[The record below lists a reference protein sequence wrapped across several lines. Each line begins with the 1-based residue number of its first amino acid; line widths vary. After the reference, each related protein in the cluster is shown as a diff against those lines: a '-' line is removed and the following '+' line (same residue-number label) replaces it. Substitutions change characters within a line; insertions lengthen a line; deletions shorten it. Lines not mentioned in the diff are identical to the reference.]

1 MRTTSEWKANPLG
14 FAFLFALVL
23 SPGGHAAADVPFL
36 SVQVQNFPHLAIE
49 QGIAV
54 GQTLAQV
61 LVYRGFGNAEMLRRG
76 PHGGPG
82 VDDVHSQL
90 PGPVIHIV
98 RHQIPL
104 RCCVFGEGYAGIGL
118 DRTVPGT

>member
-1 MRTTSEWKANPLG
+1 MGSD
-14 FAFLFALVL
+14 FLFSLIF
-23 SPGGHAAADVPFL
+23 PTGGHAAPDVPL
-36 SVQVQNFPHLAIE
+36 PAVQVQNGPDLPVE

-61 LVYRGFGNAEMLRRG
+61 LVYRGFGNAEMFRRG
-76 PHGGPG
+76 PNGGPG

-104 RCCVFGEGYAGIGL
+104 RCCVLGIDYVAKSL
-118 DRTVPGT
+118 DRTTLGA

>member
-1 MRTTSEWKANPLG
+1 MQTTFEESDPLG
-14 FAFLFALVL
+14 SDFLCALVF
-23 SPGGHAAADVPFL
+23 SAGGHAAPDVPFL
-36 SVQVQNFPHLAIE
+36 SVQVQNLADLPVE

-61 LVYRGFGNAEMLRRG
+61 LVYRGFGNTEMLRRG
-76 PHGGPG
+76 PHGSPG

-104 RCCVFGEGYAGIGL
+104 RCCVLGI
-118 DRTVPGT
+118 DYVV

>member
-1 MRTTSEWKANPLG
+1 MRTTFEESDPLG
-14 FAFLFALVL
+14 SDFLRALVF
-23 SPGGHAAADVPFL
+23 SAGGHAAADVPFL
-36 SVQVQNFPHLAIE
+36 SVQVQNLADLPVE

-76 PHGGPG
+76 PYGCPG

-104 RCCVFGEGYAGIGL
+104 RCCVLGKGYAAMAL
-118 DRTVPGT
+118 DRTAPWT

>member
-1 MRTTSEWKANPLG
+1 MISKQNRTLLG
-14 FAFLFALVL
+14 SDFLFAFIL
-23 SPGGHAAADVPFL
+23 PAGGHAASDVPL
-36 SVQVQNFPHLAIE
+36 PAVQVQHDPHLPVE
-49 QGIAV
+49 RWIAV

-61 LVYRGFGNAEMLRRG
+61 LVHRGFGNAEMLRRG
-76 PHGGPG
+76 PYGGPG

-104 RCCVFGEGYAGIGL
+104 RCCVLGKGYAAMAL
-118 DRTVPGT
+118 DRTAPWT